1 MKKAY
6 PILTAALFLTAI
18 NPLHASRDSV
28 SSAEV
33 NGTFQMHF
41 SGKFKDFS
49 NTLKVKAKGG
59 GKLDIDFD
67 LAYPYE
73 VNNEAMANT
82 GQLSGEASISGDTA
96 IYENDEYGQC
106 KITIV
111 FTKPGEVNVTQEGTD
126 ADCGFG
132 HNVYAN
138 GTYNKK

>member
-1 MKKAY
+1 MKKAF
-6 PILTAALFLTAI
+6 PALTAVLLFAAI
-18 NPLHASRDSV
+18 NPLEASRDSV

-33 NGTFQMHF
+33 NGTFLMHF

-49 NTLKVKAKGG
+49 NKLTVKAKGG
-59 GKLDIDFD
+59 GKLNIDFD

-73 VNNEAMANT
+73 VNNETMANT

-138 GTYNKK
+138 GTYHKS